1 MKSNV
6 KQIVWTIIC
15 VLMVA
20 YAAYAICIKVG
31 MTPMKMNKTSHIE
44 VITPTGKHLLTSI
57 D

>member
-1 MKSNV
+1 MKNNI

-15 VLMVA
+15 ILMVA
-20 YAAYAICIKVG
+20 YAVCIKVG
-31 MTPMKMNKTSHIE
+31 MTPMNKTSHIE

>member
-20 YAAYAICIKVG
+20 YAAYAICIQMG
-31 MTPMKMNKTSHIE
+31 MTPMNKTSHIE
-44 VITPTGKHLLTSI
+44 VITPTGKHLVTSI

>member
-31 MTPMKMNKTSHIE
+31 MTPMNNTSHIE

>member
-1 MKSNV
+1 MKSNI

-15 VLMVA
+15 ILMVA
-20 YAAYAICIKVG
+20 YAAYAVCIKVG
-31 MTPMKMNKTSHIE
+31 MTPMNTSHIE

>member
-15 VLMVA
+15 ILMVA

-31 MTPMKMNKTSHIE
+31 MTPMNNKTSHIE

>member
-1 MKSNV
+1 MKSNI

-31 MTPMKMNKTSHIE
+31 MTPMTSKTSHIE
-44 VITPTGKHLLTSI
+44 VITPTGRHLLTSI

>member
-1 MKSNV
+1 MNSNV

-15 VLMVA
+15 ALMMA
-20 YAAYAICIKVG
+20 YVAYAICIQAG
-31 MTPMKMNKTSHIE
+31 MTQINKTSHIE

>member
-1 MKSNV
+1 MKSNI

-31 MTPMKMNKTSHIE
+31 MTPMKMTSHIE